1 MYFWKD
7 AQGRHVASCRYAPNG
22 EMASVN
28 LVYTRPEFRRRH
40 YAENLVYQ
48 VTVRAQEAGYVPM
61 LYTDADYA
69 ASNACYEKIGYVL
82 RGRLC
87 TVG

>member
-1 MYFWKD
+1 M
-7 AQGRHVASCRYAPNG
+7 
-22 EMASVN
+22 
-28 LVYTRPEFRRRH
+28 H

-48 VTVRAQEAGYVPM
+48 VTRLVTEKGFTPM

-69 ASNACYEKIGYVL
+69 ASNACYTKVGYQC

-87 TVG
+87 TIAANNNQNEAMKGA